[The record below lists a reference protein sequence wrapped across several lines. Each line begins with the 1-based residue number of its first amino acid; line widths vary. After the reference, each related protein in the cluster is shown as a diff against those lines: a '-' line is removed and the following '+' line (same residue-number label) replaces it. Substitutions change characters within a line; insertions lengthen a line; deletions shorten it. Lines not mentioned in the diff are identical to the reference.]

1 VVDEQLR
8 PPLLASSFGACG
20 RPIDPQAA
28 PLLDERGNVLA
39 LPQPAEAEE
48 LLSVQLQASALPR
61 FQRSRPGAIALD
73 LGFDEMLLVGKGKV
87 GTNGSSPSRSD
98 GLNDGLRLRRS
109 SGRGCRAA
117 G

>member
-1 VVDEQLR
+1 VIDEQLR
-8 PPLLASSFGACG
+8 PPLLASGFGPCG
-20 RPIDPQAA
+20 RPVDPQAT
-28 PLLDERGNVLA
+28 PLFDERGNVLP

-48 LLSVQLQASALPR
+48 LLPVQLQAPALPR

-87 GTNGSSPSRSD
+87 RTNGGSPSRSD
-98 GLNDGLRLRRS
+98 GLNDGVRLRRS
-109 SGRGCRAA
+109 SGRECRAA